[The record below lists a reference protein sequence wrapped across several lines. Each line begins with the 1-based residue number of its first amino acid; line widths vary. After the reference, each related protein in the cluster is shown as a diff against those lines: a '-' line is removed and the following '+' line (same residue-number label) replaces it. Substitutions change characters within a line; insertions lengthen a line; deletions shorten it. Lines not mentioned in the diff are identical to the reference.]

1 VKALLLAAMASLC
14 FAGTESPVSLKS
26 MQAVESNANDTF
38 RANTTDPYNLLGS
51 ARGTYVESY
60 GTLFTVELQ
69 LIYVQPLNPFRQV
82 ISEQE
87 RDSIHERKVKKLPLL
102 RQAMQNQMLA
112 ACKTLDGLPLNEHIA
127 MEAILFSFSFEN
139 SKGLPQ
145 RILMTA
151 EKGKLLEAQ
160 TNHAELSSVIQEQ
173 DR

>member
-1 VKALLLAAMASLC
+1 
-14 FAGTESPVSLKS
+14 
-26 MQAVESNANDTF
+26 
-38 RANTTDPYNLLGS
+38 
-51 ARGTYVESY
+51 
-60 GTLFTVELQ
+60 
-69 LIYVQPLNPFRQV
+69 
-82 ISEQE
+82 
-87 RDSIHERKVKKLPLL
+87 
-102 RQAMQNQMLA
+102 
-112 ACKTLDGLPLNEHIA
+112 